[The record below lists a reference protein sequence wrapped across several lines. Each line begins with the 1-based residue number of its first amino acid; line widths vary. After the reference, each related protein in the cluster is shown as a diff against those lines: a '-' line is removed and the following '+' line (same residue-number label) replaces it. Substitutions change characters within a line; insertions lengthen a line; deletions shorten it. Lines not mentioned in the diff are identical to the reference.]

1 MPREDIS
8 FDANSP
14 PSIVFVS
21 PKPPGPPNSISAAR
35 EGYSLAATL
44 MLLRTALLW
53 IHALT
58 GAAWVAA
65 SGCFVIAGLA
75 LGSGGDEQR
84 NFALR
89 AAPRIVE
96 FNLIAAILVL
106 LSGGVNLLLAGMDRN
121 FRFSSEFVRII
132 TIKIVLFVAMVLAL
146 RWTRRASALLRDD
159 AELPAPANALTE
171 RVTVMV
177 KTHAAVA
184 LMGGI
189 ALLLGLWLMGT

>member
-1 MPREDIS
+1 
-8 FDANSP
+8 
-14 PSIVFVS
+14 
-21 PKPPGPPNSISAAR
+21 
-35 EGYSLAATL
+35 
-44 MLLRTALLW
+44 
-53 IHALT
+53 
-58 GAAWVAA
+58 
-65 SGCFVIAGLA
+65 VIAGLA
-75 LGSGGDEQR
+75 LGSGSDEQR

-89 AAPRIVE
+89 AAPKIVG

-106 LSGGVNLLLAGMDRN
+106 LTGGVNLLLAGMDRN

-132 TIKIVLFVAMVLAL
+132 TVKIVLFVAMVLAL

-159 AELPAPANALTE
+159 AEIPAPVNALTE